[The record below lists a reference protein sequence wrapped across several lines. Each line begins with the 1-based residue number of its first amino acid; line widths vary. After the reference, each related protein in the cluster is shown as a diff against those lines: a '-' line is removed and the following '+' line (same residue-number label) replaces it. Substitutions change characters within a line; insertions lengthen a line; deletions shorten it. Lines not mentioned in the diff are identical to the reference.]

1 MMKFLWREVINY
13 YMRYVMLKGQHMVS
27 EMPTKESKDGCK
39 STDAEGY
46 KLLHEDFLFG
56 SRFVGKIAL
65 YYT

>member
-1 MMKFLWREVINY
+1 
-13 YMRYVMLKGQHMVS
+13 MLKGQHMVS